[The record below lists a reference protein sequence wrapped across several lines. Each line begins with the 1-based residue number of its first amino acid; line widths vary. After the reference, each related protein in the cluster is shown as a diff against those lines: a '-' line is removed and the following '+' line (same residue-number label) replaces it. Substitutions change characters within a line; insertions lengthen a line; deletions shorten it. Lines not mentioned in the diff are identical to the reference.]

1 MSRIPAAV
9 IALAV
14 LLAPAAHA
22 VCPLN
27 VRFSD
32 DPPTLT
38 WDSIPGASAYE
49 VQETFDNITSRSYY
63 PQSTSLRIRR
73 RSSSDVKV
81 TYIVTAILP
90 SSILSLGD
98 ASEAC
103 RESTIVALKS
113 DPAFRSLTRKAVIP
127 IVGSGPGAN
136 SGRFKTS
143 LKLTATIAGERGR
156 LIFHPA
162 GAIARADDPAIRYEF
177 NEGAG
182 QELKFDD
189 VVASMGGSGVGSLD
203 IVPDEGASD
212 MLPDVEARLY
222 NETTSG
228 TFGTPAPALLP
239 FDFLQPPT
247 VSVRVP
253 ASDAQFRINI
263 GVRTLTETHATALVY
278 GTSGHLRD
286 FHGLVWPA
294 DYTTL
299 TTIDQ
304 FIGVPVAPGESVSIF
319 FEGAA
324 IPFYTRTENRTN
336 DPELMIPPKVRP
348 VSVGSFVE

>member
-9 IALAV
+9 IAIAV
-14 LLAPAAHA
+14 LLAPAAQA

-32 DPPTLT
+32 DPPTLS
-38 WDSIPGASAYE
+38 WASIPGASAYE

-63 PQSTSLRIRR
+63 PQTTSLPIRR

-90 SSILSLGD
+90 ASILALGD

-103 RESTIVALKS
+103 RESTMVTLKA
-113 DPAFRSLTRKAVIP
+113 DPAFRALTRKAVIP
-127 IVGSGPGAN
+127 IAGSGAGAN
-136 SGRFKTS
+136 GSRFKTS
-143 LKLTATIAGERGR
+143 LKLTATLAGERGR

-162 GAIARADDPAIRYEF
+162 GSVARGDDPSIRYRF
-177 NEGAG
+177 DEGAG
-182 QELKFDD
+182 QELRFDD
-189 VVASMGGSGVGSLD
+189 VVAALGASGVGSLD
-203 IVPDEGASD
+203 LVPDEGAPD

-222 NETTSG
+222 NDTTGG

-239 FDFLQPPT
+239 FDFLQPP
-247 VSVRVP
+247 VLSVTVP
-253 ASDAQFRINI
+253 AGEAQFRINV
-263 GVRTLTETHATALVY
+263 GVRTLSETHAIALVY
-278 GTSGHLRD
+278 GVSGHLRD
-286 FHGLVWPA
+286 FHRLAWPA
-294 DYTTL
+294 DFTTL
-299 TTIDQ
+299 TTVEQ
-304 FIGVPVAPGESVSIF
+304 FIGVPVATGESVSVF
-319 FEGAA
+319 FEGSA

-336 DPELMIPPKVRP
+336 DPELMIPPRVRP